1 LTPLEWLSAELVVV
15 VGSVLQGAVGF
26 GLGLLGAPLLVILD
40 PSLVPGPLLAA
51 ALFLS
56 ILVAFRDHRAIDL
69 RGVSWALVGRVPGT
83 FLGAVVVAV
92 VPRKETSLL
101 VGAMVL
107 VAVGLV
113 ATGAR
118 IARSRRALFG
128 AGTLSGFMATTSSVG
143 GPPIALLYQD
153 SHGHQVRGTLSGFFL
168 VGLVISL
175 GALALIGRFGR
186 SEIVSS
192 VLLFPA
198 VLFGF
203 LLSARIAAVLDRGHT
218 RTAIL
223 VASGLAGLA
232 VVIEALLSRT

>member
-1 LTPLEWLSAELVVV
+1 
-15 VGSVLQGAVGF
+15 
-26 GLGLLGAPLLVILD
+26 
-40 PSLVPGPLLAA
+40 VPGPLLAA

>member
-1 LTPLEWLSAELVVV
+1 VTPLEWVVVEVVVV

-56 ILVAFRDHRAIDL
+56 VLVAFREHRAIDL

-83 FLGAVVVAV
+83 FLGAVVVAAI
-92 VPRKETSLL
+92 PRRETSLL

-107 VAVGLV
+107 VAVALV
-113 ATGAR
+113 GTGAR
-118 IARSRRALFG
+118 VARSRPALFG

-153 SHGHQVRGTLSGFFL
+153 TEGGRVRGTLPVSF
-168 VGLVISL
+168 VGLVISR
-175 GALALIGRFGR
+175 GALLVGRFGSLR
-186 SEIVSS
+186 DPLSFLPS
-192 VLLFPA
+192 A
-198 VLFGF
+198 VLVGF
-203 LLSARIAAVLDRGHT
+203 ALGENRGGSRSGHT
-218 RTAIL
+218 RKAIL
-223 VASGLAGLA
+223 AASALAGLA
-232 VVIEALLSRT
+232 VVIEALL

>member
-1 LTPLEWLSAELVVV
+1 
-15 VGSVLQGAVGF
+15 
-26 GLGLLGAPLLVILD
+26 
-40 PSLVPGPLLAA
+40 
-51 ALFLS
+51 
-56 ILVAFRDHRAIDL
+56 
-69 RGVSWALVGRVPGT
+69 VPGT

-218 RTAIL
+218 RRAIL